1 VIVVILMLVWLVAL
15 LPLALRKLSE
25 WQLSSSVSQFDHRT
39 RLLRRTYPA
48 MARRAAE
55 GAGHATA
62 GRAPQGAPAPDG
74 GARQPAAASPP
85 ARRAARERARQR
97 LARRRRTLAVLACT
111 ALGTFVLGAI
121 PALRALWDLTVVDLL
136 LTAGFVA
143 LLVHFRRL
151 ETTSGE
157 HRDAAIPLR
166 VVEGGRQPA
175 TITPLPP
182 ARPAFVILEAMR

>member
-1 VIVVILMLVWLVAL
+1 VIVVILLLVWVVAL

-25 WQLSSSVSQFDHRT
+25 WQLSSSVSEFDHRT

-48 MARRAAE
+48 MAARAAAGGGVDGTVEAAALPDGTRRAA
-55 GAGHATA
+55 
-62 GRAPQGAPAPDG
+62 
-74 GARQPAAASPP
+74 S

-97 LARRRRTLAVLACT
+97 LARRRRALAILAGT

-121 PALRALWDLTVVDLL
+121 PALRVLWDLTVVDLL
-136 LTAGFVA
+136 LTGGYVA

-151 ETTSGE
+151 ETTAGDDC
-157 HRDAAIPLR
+157 DANVPLR